1 MSATFLGRHHRGRHP
16 LDRHPLGRHP
26 PAHCRLGYTHPLPSA
41 CWDTPPSAQCMLG
54 YRQQVGGNRQ
64 TPPGR
69 QPPLAGAR
77 LCFTRVCNSI
87 QGGVIPAYL
96 AGYQAHSQGELEGLR
111 GLARSTP
118 RGKVE
123 GSGWGG
129 LQAHT
134 QGSPWAHTRG
144 VPGPHWGLYP
154 SMHWDRP
161 PSRRLLLLAVH
172 ILLECILVFFKFK
185 EMSSFCEAVDTVGLD
200 LVTHFFGYVQ
210 WIP

>member
-1 MSATFLGRHHRGRHP
+1 MLPCHLWKYDWICYHKPNLPCPWTLPAVHVLSLFPTCWCQWWLESLPRLQLFFTVRNSRYEKVMFSQVCVKNSVPGGR
-16 LDRHPLGRHP
+16 
-26 PAHCRLGYTHPLPSA
+26 C
-41 CWDTPPSAQCMLG
+41 TPP
-54 YRQQVGGNRQ
+54 NRQ

-172 ILLECILVFFKFK
+172 ILLECILVF
-185 EMSSFCEAVDTVGLD
+185 
-200 LVTHFFGYVQ
+200 
-210 WIP
+210 